1 MQTLYLSLLP
11 NNWIK
16 IKSKASTKPQFMEII
31 DNLRKIPVIR
41 FDNKDKSYISSIFFI
56 DHIYKLAEKYGY
68 QVYETENLDYYIQR
82 FKLKMERIKQEKQNT
97 QFNSKYWTDDPNN
110 KILPYQAQAINVSY
124 AAKHYLFGDD
134 MGCLSGDL
142 DIIINCRH
150 YTIKEAYEKMNQ
162 LLIKDNWQI
171 NIPRKTRSLHF
182 NDNQFYLN
190 EITKIIYSGKKKTI
204 KI

>member
-97 QFNSKYWTDDPNN
+97 QFNSKYWTDDLT
-110 KILPYQAQAINVSY
+110 IRYY
-124 AAKHYLFGDD
+124 HTKHKQLMYHMLLNIICSATTWDVYLV
-134 MGCLSGDL
+134 
-142 DIIINCRH
+142 I
-150 YTIKEAYEKMNQ
+150 
-162 LLIKDNWQI
+162 
-171 NIPRKTRSLHF
+171 
-182 NDNQFYLN
+182 
-190 EITKIIYSGKKKTI
+190 
-204 KI
+204 